1 MSKITG
7 CSEKRSLQTGCASQH
22 LRAEWGFAIHR
33 RAAGGMLNLLIFF
46 LMVNR
51 DKKNLDI
58 LPCTWPFNG
67 MFMGFYFVKWDL
79 MVFNGF

>member
-1 MSKITG
+1 MSKITR

-46 LMVNR
+46 LMVNL
-51 DKKNLDI
+51 DQKKYGY
-58 LPCTWPFNG
+58 P
-67 MFMGFYFVKWDL
+67 
-79 MVFNGF
+79 

>member
-46 LMVNR
+46 
-51 DKKNLDI
+51 
-58 LPCTWPFNG
+58 
-67 MFMGFYFVKWDL
+67 
-79 MVFNGF
+79 